1 MPVLDWI
8 GKDKV
13 VNHHLDV
20 PYRVL
25 NRQYSFDKEGQHRE
39 DNGSENMI
47 IHGDNLEALKSL
59 LPQYEGK
66 IDCIYIDPPYNT
78 GNQKWVYN
86 DNVNDPIIQK
96 WLGKIVGENIDD
108 LTSHD
113 KWLCMM
119 YPRIKLLWK
128 LLSEHGV
135 ILISINDYEYAN
147 LKNICD
153 EIFTQKNLVNTF
165 IWYIDGHTDNQEKI
179 TQVHEYV
186 LCYAKDKTKMNINN
200 IVDPNTPQDSKILN
214 DFAENSITKNG
225 IKNPP
230 SEILLPVGFPCEKEQ
245 LNLKKHEMVN
255 DLIKDSNE
263 NGCITREMTK
273 KYSITYPA
281 RINDMVVE
289 NYALKNDCRV
299 FSGWANNGKLKKFI
313 DNGFQPFEE
322 KGSTMRFYLS
332 KNGVIYYRKEGRSKH
347 YVQTVLENMGT
358 TETNKYMLESMGI
371 DFDYPKPLIL
381 IEYLLSIFCPK
392 KGIVLDS
399 FAGSGTTGH
408 AIIENNYNKKED
420 NRFILIEMM
429 DYAETKTARR
439 IKSVIKGY
447 KKDKEIFK
455 GIDCSFS
462 YYELGE
468 TLLQNGLI
476 NEAVDTNKIREYV
489 YFTETKQKIEK
500 TKADEPY
507 LLGTYAGN
515 AYYFYYDKDS
525 MTTLDREFLHTVK
538 TKSESYV
545 IYADLCTLSDR
556 ELEKYHIVFKKI
568 PRDISKL

>member
-1 MPVLDWI
+1 M
-8 GKDKV
+8 
-13 VNHHLDV
+13 
-20 PYRVL
+20 
-25 NRQYSFDKEGQHRE
+25 
-39 DNGSENMI
+39 
-47 IHGDNLEALKSL
+47 
-59 LPQYEGK
+59 
-66 IDCIYIDPPYNT
+66 
-78 GNQKWVYN
+78 
-86 DNVNDPIIQK
+86 
-96 WLGKIVGENIDD
+96 
-108 LTSHD
+108 
-113 KWLCMM
+113 
-119 YPRIKLLWK
+119 
-128 LLSEHGV
+128 
-135 ILISINDYEYAN
+135 SI
-147 LKNICD
+147 
-153 EIFTQKNLVNTF
+153 FFVMQ
-165 IWYIDGHTDNQEKI
+165 
-179 TQVHEYV
+179 
-186 LCYAKDKTKMNINN
+186 KMNINN
-200 IVDPNTPQDSKILN
+200 IVDPNTPLNSKILN

-230 SEILLPVGFPCEKEQ
+230 SEILLPVGFPCEKEY
-245 LNLKKHEMVN
+245 LHLKKHEMIN

-263 NGCITREMTK
+263 NGYITREMTK

-332 KNGVIYYRKEGRSKH
+332 KNGVIYYRKEGRNKH

-392 KGIVLDS
+392 SGIVLDS

-408 AIIENNYNKKED
+408 AIIENNYNKKEG

-447 KKDKEIFK
+447 KKDKETFR
-455 GIDCSFS
+455 GIDCNFS

-468 TLLQNGLI
+468 TLLKNGLI
-476 NEAVDTNKIREYV
+476 NEAVGIDKIREYV
-489 YFTETKQKIEK
+489 YYTETKQKVEK
-500 TKADEPY
+500 TKTDEPC

-515 AYYFYYDKDS
+515 AYYFYYDKDNI
-525 MTTLDREFLHTVK
+525 TTLDREFLHTVK
-538 TKSESYV
+538 TKSENYV
-545 IYADLCTLSDR
+545 IYADLCTLSDC